1 MNTHFSI
8 NRFATANVIAV
19 LAVLALPVCLL
30 KAQSAPSARSTEFTS
45 RDVSSEMSV
54 GPTVN
59 VRQLASSPSQEGT
72 SSANEMAPFRFPR
85 LNPPVQDEGPV
96 TDVAATTTLD
106 TSIAGHSFFRGF
118 TGLTHKD
125 QRLARNG
132 NQFSVEPP
140 DQGLAVGN
148 GFVVEAINTAFNVY
162 DTNGNQLL
170 VSPLALTELF
180 GLPASINRTTGKFGV
195 FAGDPSCLFDP
206 ETQRWFVL
214 AFAALNDSQGNPL
227 RQSRLFLAVSQTS
240 DPTGAFNNFVFN
252 TTGTT
257 NPDGFGARIPDFP
270 HFAVDHFGL
279 FISSNEFKINPNG
292 SFDGFLDAAI
302 LAISK
307 DALLTGTGGGLPR
320 RAERFELPFQTGFE
334 FTVFP
339 AVTPPGSGPVLANNG
354 TQFFVSS
361 PFIKNNENQLA
372 VWALTNTGSLSTPS
386 PDLHLKV
393 TVVNTRTFHFPSLT
407 VVQKNGFHPLGKSL
421 GEPVETLDPGD
432 FRIISA
438 TLVNGRLWCTLNSM
452 MKDANGNQVEAPT
465 FFALVPQISGGKLSA
480 SVATQ
485 GVLSLTGVDLMYPA
499 IAVNAQGNGAIVFT
513 LVSPDNFPSSAFA
526 AVSGDSVGP
535 IRISAAGQLPED
547 GFTGYPEFGGSGVA
561 RWGDYS
567 AAAVNN
573 LDNTIWMATEYI
585 DNLPRTTFANWDTF
599 ITRFQP

>member
-1 MNTHFSI
+1 MKTQFST
-8 NRFATANVIAV
+8 NSLACVRRFVGVVALILPTC
-19 LAVLALPVCLL
+19 LAF
-30 KAQSAPSARSTEFTS
+30 AQSAPSAPSNEFTS
-45 RDVSSEMSV
+45 RDVSSEMTV

-59 VRQLASSPSQEGT
+59 VRQLSNSPSQEGT

-85 LNPPVQDEGPV
+85 LNPAVQDEGPV
-96 TDVAATTTLD
+96 TDLAPVTALD
-106 TSIAGHSFFRGF
+106 TSIGGHAFFRGF

-148 GFVVEAINTAFNVY
+148 GFVVEAINSAFNVY
-162 DTNGNQLL
+162 DTNGIQLL
-170 VSPLALTELF
+170 LRPLALTELF

-195 FAGDPSCLFDP
+195 FVGDVSCLFDP

-240 DPTGAFNNFVFN
+240 DPTGAFTNFVFN

-279 FISSNEFKINPNG
+279 FISTNEFKINRDG

-307 DALLTGTGGGLPR
+307 DALLKTDGGGLPQ
-320 RAERFELPFQTGFE
+320 RAERFELLFQTGFE
-334 FTVFP
+334 FTIFP
-339 AVTPPGSGPVLANNG
+339 AYTPPGSGPVLAHNG

-372 VWALTNTGSLSTPS
+372 VWALTNTSSLSTPS

-393 TVVNTRTFHFPSLT
+393 TVVNTQTFHFPNLT
-407 VVQKNGFHPLGKSL
+407 VVQKDGFHPLGKSL

-432 FRIISA
+432 FRILSA
-438 TLVNGRLWCTLNSM
+438 TLVNGRLWCTLNSK
-452 MKDANGNQVEAPT
+452 MKDGNGNDVETPA
-465 FFALVPQISGGKLSA
+465 FFALVPQVSGGTLSA

-485 GVLSLTGVDLMYPA
+485 GVLSRTGVHLMYPA

-513 LVSPDNFPSSAFA
+513 LVGPDNFPSSAFA

-535 IRISAAGQLPED
+535 IRISATGQLPED
-547 GFTGYPEFGGSGVA
+547 GFSGYPEFGGSGVA

-599 ITRFQP
+599 ITRFHP